1 MRAVIRKLFCYH
13 ESGEAMETYGVRI
26 YDDNGK
32 WVDSKEFNTQEE
44 VEHFCDTAEFDE
56 VDW

>member
-1 MRAVIRKLFCYH
+1 MRAVIRPLFCYH
-13 ESGEAMETYGVRI
+13 ESGETMETFGVRI

-32 WVDSKEFNTQEE
+32 HIDTREFNTKQE